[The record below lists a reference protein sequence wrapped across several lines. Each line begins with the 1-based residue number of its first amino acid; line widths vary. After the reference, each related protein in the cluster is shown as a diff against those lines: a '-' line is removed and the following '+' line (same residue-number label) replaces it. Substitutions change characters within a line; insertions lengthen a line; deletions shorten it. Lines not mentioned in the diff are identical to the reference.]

1 MFKFSLEKLLSYR
14 QRAEEEKQ
22 RELFVAK
29 TELQALENRLAQL
42 TEIVHDHERSFN
54 EKSIQGMTSAEM
66 GLYHHF
72 LVKLSENICHLGSE
86 KGVIEQ
92 KLEERRL
99 ALIEAEKD
107 VKILMKL
114 CEKERTVYLKEESR
128 LEQIF
133 LDEMG
138 ISGFIRHKDKVEG

>member
-14 QRAEEEKQ
+14 QRVEEEKQ
-22 RELFVAK
+22 LVLFGAK

-54 EKSIQGMTSAEM
+54 EKSIQGMTVAEM
-66 GLYHHF
+66 LLYHHF
-72 LVKLSENICHLGSE
+72 LVKLSENISHLGSE

-107 VKILMKL
+107 VKILEKL
-114 CEKERTVYLKEESR
+114 REKERTVYLKEESR

-133 LDEMG
+133 LNEMG
-138 ISGFIRHKDKVEG
+138 ISGFIRHKNKVKG